1 MMGRKDTKPELSA
14 RSVDSRLYSEE
25 LLLRFGSLE
34 EYAQFI
40 RSSGKAVRPR
50 VARALLLAALSP
62 GTRVL
67 DVGCGKGEATVHA
80 ALAGAEVY
88 GLDYA
93 EGSLSLSRASLQVL
107 PEDARKR
114 TVLIRADAKSIPF
127 TDESFDRIF
136 ILDLIEHLHDWELS
150 TALREVRRLLKPGGY
165 VVIHTLPNRW
175 ALQIGYPLARLIF
188 RSLPHSPR
196 RECEGTVHVSE
207 QDIIGLGALLRQ
219 AGFGAR
225 VWLEGL
231 TRDQAIWQGGGERFF
246 DVRRRVYPILTDRL
260 LGSIYSMLLRSPARL
275 LLGNDI
281 YAVAW
286 PRDAPLPG
294 VIDGRC
300 PRAWAEKVCISIAQ
314 LLAFRKHLCRAARA
328 QRNP

>member
-1 MMGRKDTKPELSA
+1 MGREDRKREVSA

-25 LLLRFGSLE
+25 LLLRFGSPE
-34 EYAQFI
+34 EYAEFI
-40 RSSGKAVRPR
+40 RSSGEAVRPR
-50 VARALLLAALSP
+50 IARALHLADLRP
-62 GTRVL
+62 GMRVL
-67 DVGCGKGEATVHA
+67 DVGCGKGEVTVQA

-107 PEDARKR
+107 PEETRKR
-114 TVLIRADAKSIPF
+114 AALIQADAKSIPLSG
-127 TDESFDRIF
+127 ESFDRIF
-136 ILDLIEHLHDWELS
+136 ILDLIEHLHNWELR
-150 TALREVRRLLKPGGY
+150 TALRELHRLLKQGGY

-175 ALQIGYPLARLIF
+175 ALQIGYPLARFIF

-207 QDIIGLGALLRQ
+207 QDIIGLGALLRE

-246 DVRRRVYPILTDRL
+246 DVRRRVYPILTNRL

-281 YAVAW
+281 YAIAW
-286 PRDAPLPG
+286 PRAASPPG
-294 VIDGRC
+294 VIDRRC